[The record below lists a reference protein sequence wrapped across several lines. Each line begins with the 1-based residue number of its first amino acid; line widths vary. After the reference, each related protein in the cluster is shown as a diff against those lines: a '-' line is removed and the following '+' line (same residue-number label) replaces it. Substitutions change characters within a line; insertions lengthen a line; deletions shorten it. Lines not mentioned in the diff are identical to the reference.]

1 MELVV
6 SQYTKTIQGNTV
18 LDRIDLNMT
27 GGRIYGLRG
36 ENGSG
41 KTMLLRAICGL
52 IRPTGGFV
60 EINGAR
66 LTEFPQSVGIL
77 IEEPDFIQGYTGL
90 KNLLS
95 IARIKGIAHKEDVE
109 NVLTEVG
116 LNPGDKRPFRKYSLG
131 MKKRLG
137 VACALME
144 NPDLIL
150 LDEPFNGLDEKG
162 ITLVASAI
170 KKRADAGALCI
181 VACHD
186 RAILEEIADAVILM
200 EAGRTQ

>member
-1 MELVV
+1 MDLVV
-6 SQYTKTIQGNTV
+6 SQYTKVIQDNTV
-18 LDRIDLNMT
+18 LDRINLIMES
-27 GGRIYGLRG
+27 GRIYGLKG

-52 IRPTGGFV
+52 IKPTDGFV
-60 EINGAR
+60 EIDGAK
-66 LTEFPQSVGIL
+66 LAEFPQSVGIL
-77 IEEPDFIQGYTGL
+77 IEEPDFVQGYTGR
-90 KNLLS
+90 KNLVS
-95 IARIKGIAHKEDVE
+95 IARIKGIARKEDVE

-170 KKRADAGALCI
+170 KKRADMGALCI

-186 RAILEEIADAVILM
+186 KAILEAIADTVITM
-200 EAGRTQ
+200 EAGRTR